1 MRWFLVRVQ
10 DLEPF
15 SFVKS
20 STYSYMTSSTPTAI
34 LIKALE
40 ILVNDVQSNDGV
52 ANATI
57 AEAADRLKKLDNRVI
72 ELEDTIRNVIKELDE
87 ITN

>member
-1 MRWFLVRVQ
+1 
-10 DLEPF
+10 
-15 SFVKS
+15 
-20 STYSYMTSSTPTAI
+20 MTPSTPTAI